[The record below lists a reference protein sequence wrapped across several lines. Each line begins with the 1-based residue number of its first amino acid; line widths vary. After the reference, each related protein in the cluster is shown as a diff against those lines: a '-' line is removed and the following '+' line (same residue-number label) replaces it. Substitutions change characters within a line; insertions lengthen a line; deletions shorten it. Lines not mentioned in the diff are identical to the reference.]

1 MADTQCCVTECE
13 RPLDKMYWDAQY
25 KANATGWNLGEVP
38 PPIKTYFDSVTN
50 KDAVILIPGCGNT
63 YEAEYLL
70 QQGFTNITVI
80 DIATTLV
87 ENLQQKFINNTNIK
101 VVLGDFFEHNGSYDY
116 IIEQT
121 FFCALPPTMR
131 QQYVYKMHQLLKLNG
146 KLVGL
151 LFNRTFDVSPPF
163 GGSKAEYEL
172 LFKDAFYFNVI
183 EDCKNSVPPRANTE
197 LFIEL
202 QKNNNV
208 VVNLYNFEG
217 FTCSGCV
224 ATVSE
229 KYYAIDS
236 DVLNVSVSSNFSEIL
251 LVSKKEIALE
261 FLQEAIAYDAKYKIK
276 KYKINK

>member
-70 QQGFTNITVI
+70 QQGFTHITVI